1 MVNRLKIR
9 LDDLMNEHERSEK
22 IKNLKIQLEEKEFV
36 YRMIKIFFRQT
47 PYYYLNWIIGI
58 VFVIIF
64 ILFIF
69 WIENTNNKDKLVGE
83 IFVFLLLFIKYV
95 LITYI
100 IKDVFKNKYF
110 NLKRMNKALK
120 QIKRSALKQNIWLSL
135 SDNKENDIYIYDDTN
150 ANPTIS
156 DLLKSI
162 INNSNKPLTYR
173 DVYQQY
179 TNIKKQIA
187 DIKEE
192 IKIEEILLVQKDF
205 LD

>member
-1 MVNRLKIR
+1 
-9 LDDLMNEHERSEK
+9 
-22 IKNLKIQLEEKEFV
+22 
-36 YRMIKIFFRQT
+36 MIKILFRQM
-47 PYYYLNWIIGI
+47 PYYYLNWIIGA
-58 VFVIIF
+58 VFIIIY

-69 WIENTNNKDKLVGE
+69 LIENTTNKDKLLGE
-83 IFVFLLLFIKYV
+83 IFVFLLLFVIYV
-95 LITYI
+95 LITYL
-100 IKDVFKNKYF
+100 IKDICISENKYF

-120 QIKRSALKQNIWLSL
+120 QIKRNALTQNIWLSL

-150 ANPTIS
+150 VNPNPTIS

-192 IKIEEILLVQKDF
+192 IKIEEMLLVQKDF

>member
-1 MVNRLKIR
+1 
-9 LDDLMNEHERSEK
+9 MNKHEHSKK
-22 IKNLKIQLEEKEFV
+22 IKNLKIQLKEKEFV
-36 YRMIKIFFRQT
+36 YRMIKILFRQM
-47 PYYYLNWIIGI
+47 PYYYLNWIIGA
-58 VFVIIF
+58 VFIIIY

-69 WIENTNNKDKLVGE
+69 LIENTTNKDKLLGE
-83 IFVFLLLFIKYV
+83 IFVFLLLFIIYV
-95 LITYI
+95 LITCL
-100 IKDVFKNKYF
+100 IKDICISENKYF

-120 QIKRSALKQNIWLSL
+120 QIKRNALTQNIWLSL

-150 ANPTIS
+150 VNPNPTIS

-173 DVYQQY
+173 DVYQEY
-179 TNIKKQIA
+179 KNIKKQIA

-192 IKIEEILLVQKDF
+192 IKIEEMLLVQKDF

>member
-1 MVNRLKIR
+1 MVNKLKIR

-36 YRMIKIFFRQT
+36 YRMIKILLRQT
-47 PYYYLNWIIGI
+47 PYYLNWIIGI

-69 WIENTNNKDKLVGE
+69 WIENTNNKDKLAGE

-192 IKIEEILLVQKDF
+192 IKIEEMLLVQKDF

>member
-1 MVNRLKIR
+1 
-9 LDDLMNEHERSEK
+9 MNKHERSEK
-22 IKNLKIQLEEKEFV
+22 IKNLKIQLEEKKFV
-36 YRMIKIFFRQT
+36 YKMIKIIFRQT

-58 VFVIIF
+58 VFVIIS

-69 WIENTNNKDKLVGE
+69 LIENTTNKDKLVGE
-83 IFVFLLLFIKYV
+83 IFVSLISFIIYV
-95 LITYI
+95 PITYI
-100 IKDVFKNKYF
+100 IKDMSENKYF

-135 SDNKENDIYIYDDTN
+135 SDNKENDIYDDTN

-179 TNIKKQIA
+179 TNIKKQIV
-187 DIKEE
+187 DIKKE
-192 IKIEEILLVQKDF
+192 IKIEEMLSVQKDF

>member
-1 MVNRLKIR
+1 M
-9 LDDLMNEHERSEK
+9 DDLMNEHERSEK
-22 IKNLKIQLEEKEFV
+22 IKNLKIQLEKKEFV
-36 YRMIKIFFRQT
+36 YRMIKILFRQT

-64 ILFIF
+64 ILFKF

-156 DLLKSI
+156 NLLKSI
-162 INNSNKPLTYR
+162 INNSNKPLTYC

-192 IKIEEILLVQKDF
+192 IKIEEMLLVQKDF

>member
-1 MVNRLKIR
+1 
-9 LDDLMNEHERSEK
+9 MNEHEHSKK

-36 YRMIKIFFRQT
+36 YRMIKILFRQM
-47 PYYYLNWIIGI
+47 PYYYLNWIIGA
-58 VFVIIF
+58 VFITIY

-69 WIENTNNKDKLVGE
+69 LIENTTNKDKLLGE
-83 IFVFLLLFIKYV
+83 IFVFLLLFVIYV
-95 LITYI
+95 LITYL
-100 IKDVFKNKYF
+100 IKDICISENKYF

-120 QIKRSALKQNIWLSL
+120 QIKRNALKQNIWLSL
-135 SDNKENDIYIYDDTN
+135 SDNKENDIYNDTN
-150 ANPTIS
+150 VNPNPTIS

-173 DVYQQY
+173 DVYQEY
-179 TNIKKQIA
+179 KNIKKQIA

-192 IKIEEILLVQKDF
+192 IKIEEMLLVQKDF

>member
-1 MVNRLKIR
+1 
-9 LDDLMNEHERSEK
+9 MNEHEHSKK

-36 YRMIKIFFRQT
+36 YRMIKILFRQM
-47 PYYYLNWIIGI
+47 PYYYLNWIIGA
-58 VFVIIF
+58 VFITIY

-69 WIENTNNKDKLVGE
+69 LIENTTNKDKLLGE
-83 IFVFLLLFIKYV
+83 IFVFLLLFVIYV
-95 LITYI
+95 LITYL
-100 IKDVFKNKYF
+100 IKDICISENKYF

-120 QIKRSALKQNIWLSL
+120 QIKRNALKQNIWLSL

-150 ANPTIS
+150 VNPNPTIS

-173 DVYQQY
+173 DVYQEY
-179 TNIKKQIA
+179 KNIKKQIA

-192 IKIEEILLVQKDF
+192 IKIEEMLLVQKDF

>member
-1 MVNRLKIR
+1 
-9 LDDLMNEHERSEK
+9 MNEHERSEK

-36 YRMIKIFFRQT
+36 YRMIKILLRQT
-47 PYYYLNWIIGI
+47 PYYLNWIIGI

-69 WIENTNNKDKLVGE
+69 WIENTNNKDKLAGE

-192 IKIEEILLVQKDF
+192 IKIEEMLLVQKDF

>member
-1 MVNRLKIR
+1 
-9 LDDLMNEHERSEK
+9 MNEHEHSKK
-22 IKNLKIQLEEKEFV
+22 IKNLKIQLKEKEFV
-36 YRMIKIFFRQT
+36 YRMIKILFRQM
-47 PYYYLNWIIGI
+47 PYYYLNWIIGA
-58 VFVIIF
+58 VFIIIY

-69 WIENTNNKDKLVGE
+69 LIENTTNKDKLLGE
-83 IFVFLLLFIKYV
+83 IFVFLLLFVIYV
-95 LITYI
+95 LITYL
-100 IKDVFKNKYF
+100 IKDICISENKYF

-120 QIKRSALKQNIWLSL
+120 QIKRNALTQNIWLSL

-150 ANPTIS
+150 VNPNPTIS

-192 IKIEEILLVQKDF
+192 IKIEEMLLVQKDF

>member
-1 MVNRLKIR
+1 
-9 LDDLMNEHERSEK
+9 MNEHEHSKK

-36 YRMIKIFFRQT
+36 YRMIKILFRQT
-47 PYYYLNWIIGI
+47 PHYYFNWITGI
-58 VFVIIF
+58 VFIIIY

-69 WIENTNNKDKLVGE
+69 LIENTTNKDKLLGE
-83 IFVFLLLFIKYV
+83 IFVFLLLSIKYV
-95 LITYI
+95 LITYL
-100 IKDVFKNKYF
+100 IKDIGISENKYF

-120 QIKRSALKQNIWLSL
+120 QIKRNALKQNIWLSL
-135 SDNKENDIYIYDDTN
+135 SDNKENDIYNDTN
-150 ANPTIS
+150 ANPNPTIS

-173 DVYQQY
+173 DVYQEY
-179 TNIKKQIA
+179 KNIKKQIA

-192 IKIEEILLVQKDF
+192 IKIEEMLLVQKDF

>member
-1 MVNRLKIR
+1 
-9 LDDLMNEHERSEK
+9 MNKHERSEK
-22 IKNLKIQLEEKEFV
+22 IKNLKIQLEEKKFV
-36 YRMIKIFFRQT
+36 YKMIKILFRQT

-58 VFVIIF
+58 VFVIIS

-69 WIENTNNKDKLVGE
+69 LIENTTNKDKLVGE
-83 IFVFLLLFIKYV
+83 IFVSLISFIIYV
-95 LITYI
+95 PITYI
-100 IKDVFKNKYF
+100 IKDMSENKYF

-135 SDNKENDIYIYDDTN
+135 SDNKENDIYDDTN
-150 ANPTIS
+150 ANLTIS

-179 TNIKKQIA
+179 TNIKKQIV
-187 DIKEE
+187 DIKKE
-192 IKIEEILLVQKDF
+192 IKIEEMLSVQKDF

>member
-1 MVNRLKIR
+1 
-9 LDDLMNEHERSEK
+9 MNEHERSEK

-36 YRMIKIFFRQT
+36 YRMIKILFRQT
-47 PYYYLNWIIGI
+47 PYYLNWIIGI

-192 IKIEEILLVQKDF
+192 IKIEEMLLVQKDF

>member
-1 MVNRLKIR
+1 
-9 LDDLMNEHERSEK
+9 MNEHSKK
-22 IKNLKIQLEEKEFV
+22 IKNLKIQLKEKEFV
-36 YRMIKIFFRQT
+36 YRMIKILFRQM
-47 PYYYLNWIIGI
+47 PYYYLNWIIGA
-58 VFVIIF
+58 VFIIIY
-64 ILFIF
+64 ILLIF
-69 WIENTNNKDKLVGE
+69 LIENTTNKDKLLGE
-83 IFVFLLLFIKYV
+83 IFVFLLLFVIYV
-95 LITYI
+95 LITYL
-100 IKDVFKNKYF
+100 IKDICISENKYF

-120 QIKRSALKQNIWLSL
+120 QIKRNALTQNIWLNL

-150 ANPTIS
+150 VNPNPTIS

-192 IKIEEILLVQKDF
+192 IKIEEMLLVQKDF

>member
-1 MVNRLKIR
+1 M
-9 LDDLMNEHERSEK
+9 
-22 IKNLKIQLEEKEFV
+22 
-36 YRMIKIFFRQT
+36 
-47 PYYYLNWIIGI
+47 
-58 VFVIIF
+58 
-64 ILFIF
+64 
-69 WIENTNNKDKLVGE
+69 IENTTNKDKLLGE
-83 IFVFLLLFIKYV
+83 IFIFFLLFVIYV
-95 LITYI
+95 LITYL
-100 IKDVFKNKYF
+100 IKDICISENKYF

-135 SDNKENDIYIYDDTN
+135 SDNKENDIYNDTN

-162 INNSNKPLTYR
+162 INNSNKPLTYH

-192 IKIEEILLVQKDF
+192 IKIEEMLLVQKDF

>member
-1 MVNRLKIR
+1 
-9 LDDLMNEHERSEK
+9 MNEHEHSKK

-36 YRMIKIFFRQT
+36 YRMIKILFRKM
-47 PYYYLNWIIGI
+47 PYYYLNWIIGA
-58 VFVIIF
+58 VFVIIY

-69 WIENTNNKDKLVGE
+69 LIENTTNKDKLLGE
-83 IFVFLLLFIKYV
+83 IFIFFLLFVIYV
-95 LITYI
+95 LITYL
-100 IKDVFKNKYF
+100 IKDICISENKYF

-135 SDNKENDIYIYDDTN
+135 SDNKENDIYNDTN

-162 INNSNKPLTYR
+162 INNSNKPLTYH

-192 IKIEEILLVQKDF
+192 IKIEEMLLVQKDF